1 MIARSGYTLLELLI
15 TLAIL
20 GVLLQMGLPS
30 LAHLQRGREA
40 DMLMKTLT
48 GHIALAR
55 SEAATQGRIVTLCP
69 SRDGVHCGGDW
80 GQGSL
85 LFLDRNGDRVVN
97 QDDRVLRVRL
107 DETPPGSLRWR
118 AFGNRQ
124 ALQIDARGFLLHQ
137 SGNFTYCDASGD
149 ARLNRQLVV
158 NATGRVRVS
167 RDTDGDDVVE
177 DSRGRP
183 LLCD

>member
-15 TLAIL
+15 ALSIL

-30 LAHLQRGREA
+30 LVQMQRSREA
-40 DMLMKTLT
+40 DVLMKTLT

-55 SEAATQGRIVTLCP
+55 SEAAIQGRIVTLCP
-69 SRDGVHCGGDW
+69 SQDSVHCGGDW
-80 GQGSL
+80 AQGSI
-85 LFLDRNGDRVVN
+85 LFLDRNGDRLLN
-97 QDDRVLRVRL
+97 QDDRVLRVRH
-107 DETPPGSLRWR
+107 EEMPSGSLRWR

-149 ARLNRQLVV
+149 ATLNRQLVV
-158 NATGRVRVS
+158 NATGRVRMS
-167 RDTDGDDVVE
+167 TDTDGDGIVE